1 MKVYIDK
8 NEMKLLQVDKE
19 RPFYTG
25 YESDHLPSII
35 TVYFNTDVSESSV
48 TLSFLLANGRT
59 PRKNLVFDANGTEIV
74 DGTTWYY
81 YTWNLSTKEGILT
94 SPGQL
99 QMTLSVTTSGVVEQ
113 LLFTNNVVRTAR
125 FGNNE
130 NVVVYS
136 GDPLETILDFAYDSE
151 GITAALAAANVKL
164 DNLEHKINYIG
175 EDFTTKQDMY
185 DAAFE
190 AIYTNDNS
198 IVTAR
203 FEDNVYIFVR
213 ADSDNEEYLMMV
225 DASTY
230 APYKLK
236 SDGTVYAVLPRL
248 SILPNV
254 EANVPNN
261 RLVLSVCDTND
272 DSMHKISIPNLADRI
287 IKTAG
292 TELPSNMQKGQ
303 YVFLEIDNE

>member
-1 MKVYIDK
+1 MKVFIDK
-8 NEMKLLQVDKE
+8 TDMKLLKVEKE

-35 TVYFNTDVSESSV
+35 TVYFNQDVSSSTV
-48 TLSFLLANGRT
+48 TLSFLLANNRT
-59 PRKNLVFDANGTEIV
+59 PRKNLVADSNGTETIENV
-74 DGTTWYY
+74 TWYY

-94 SPGQL
+94 SPGQI

-125 FGNNE
+125 FGANE
-130 NVVVYS
+130 NVVVY
-136 GDPLETILDFAYDSE
+136 GEDPTETLIDFATDVDSILE
-151 GITAALAAANVKL
+151 GLQAANVKL
-164 DNLEHKINYIG
+164 DNLDHKINYIG
-175 EDFTTKQDMY
+175 EDYATKQAMY

-190 AIYTNDNS
+190 AVYTNNNS

-203 FEDNVYIFVR
+203 FEDNAFIFVR
-213 ADSDNEEYLMMV
+213 ADAENEEYLMMV

-248 SILPNV
+248 SILPSV
-254 EANVPNN
+254 ESSVPNS

-272 DSMHKISIPNLADRI
+272 DSMHKISLPNLADRI

-292 TELPSNMQKGQ
+292 TELPSDLQKGQ